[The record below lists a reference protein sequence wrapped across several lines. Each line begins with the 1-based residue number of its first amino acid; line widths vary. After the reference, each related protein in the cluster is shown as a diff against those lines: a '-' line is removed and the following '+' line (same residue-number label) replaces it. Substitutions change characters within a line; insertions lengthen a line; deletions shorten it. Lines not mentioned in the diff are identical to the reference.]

1 MKEIKATEQI
11 FSPLSHG
18 KPIAIRYHYE
28 DGTFA
33 DAPISRKGKVEDLP
47 TPVQDAI
54 KAVEKYNKER

>member
-18 KPIAIRYHYE
+18 KPIAIRYHYT

-33 DAPISRKGKVEDLP
+33 DAPVSRKTERGELPKVL
-47 TPVQDAI
+47 QDTIRAF
-54 KAVEKYNKER
+54 EKKYEK

>member
-18 KPIAIRYHYE
+18 KPIAIRYHYS

-33 DAPISRKGKVEDLP
+33 DAPVSYRKSIDELPKVL
-47 TPVQDAI
+47 QDTI
-54 KAVEKYNKER
+54 KAFEKNQKGF